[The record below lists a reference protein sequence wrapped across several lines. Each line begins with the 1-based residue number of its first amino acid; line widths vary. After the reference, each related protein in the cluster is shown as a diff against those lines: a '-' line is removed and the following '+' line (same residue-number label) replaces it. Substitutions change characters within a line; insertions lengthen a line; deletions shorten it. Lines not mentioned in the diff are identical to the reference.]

1 MKKILIRIISGFIL
15 NKNHRRNFRNAMTVG
30 FGVTQ
35 NRGKN
40 NRIVHIDNNGR
51 RHNVRRLPGCK
62 ISFRGNDNY
71 IEVWGDL
78 NQMRMDVKMQNNSKI
93 IIKPSSYEHRN
104 FKIRGMQNC
113 TLLVGKNFFMDG
125 VCEMI
130 FADNTNITIGDD
142 TMIATGSYI
151 RTGDGHQ
158 ILSDGVVINKNA
170 DVYIGNRVWVG
181 YHVTILKGTYIMD
194 DCVVG
199 ARSLVNRKFDET
211 GVIIAGVPAK
221 IIKHNITWN
230 RQKVD

>member
-15 NKNHRRNFRNAMTVG
+15 NKNRRRNFRNAMTVG
-30 FGVTQ
+30 FGTTQ

-93 IIKPSSYEHRN
+93 IIKSSSYEHRN

-158 ILSDGVVINKNA
+158 ILSDGAVINKNA

-199 ARSLVNRKFDET
+199 ARSLVNRKFDASN
-211 GVIIAGVPAK
+211 VVIAGAPAK
-221 IIKHNITWN
+221 IIKRNITWN